1 MLEPYGLCGDKV
13 LCVWCCLSIPGITV
27 SFFVTWEVFNER
39 VGNTFTWLP
48 VGGLENGWVGT
59 VWFLL
64 TVFVC
69 ACQSSCLE
77 PSSSLYVLEFDCD
90 VDGLLK
96 YLINAQW
103 KMFGDW
109 LRTAKQ
115 HSLLHPWSGFID
127 IKSLHPHWNTAVIWF
142 YGFQEIIEKW
152 NHFSVN
158 RLTLHWN
165 CVIVHTESQLW
176 KHKARLVI
184 NGCVW
189 KKTLIAAVICDV
201 STGEKSAELFMM
213 H

>member
-27 SFFVTWEVFNER
+27 SFFVTWEVFNEW

-48 VGGLENGWVGT
+48 VGRPGEWVSRDS
-59 VWFLL
+59 V
-64 TVFVC
+64 VFVDRVRLC
-69 ACQSSCLE
+69 VSVVLSCLE
-77 PSSSLYVLEFDCD
+77 PSSSLYVLGFDCD

-96 YLINAQW
+96 YSINAQW

-109 LRTAKQ
+109 LKTAKQ

-127 IKSLHPHWNTAVIWF
+127 IKSLHPHWNTAVICF
-142 YGFQEIIEKW
+142 YGFPEVIEKW

-165 CVIVHTESQLW
+165 CNCTHRIS
-176 KHKARLVI
+176 
-184 NGCVW
+184 
-189 KKTLIAAVICDV
+189 AVE
-201 STGEKSAELFMM
+201 T
-213 H
+213 